1 MALMQQDRVI
11 RFSLF
16 SDPEMALLE
25 PRQVLHPVEE
35 EMYKTMSTSR
45 KADFLKGRYAIKSI
59 LNDTS
64 ANLMSHVLIAAA
76 SSGKPYAPSDPKL
89 FCSIS
94 HSDGYAA
101 AAVSAQVAIGVDIEK
116 IKVRHP
122 ALLRSI
128 SDAEEIERLSLIYPS
143 EIITTVLWTI
153 KEATAKADEHI
164 YPRKEYKV
172 SSSGRVLVCRGSSNW
187 DVSVTFLPTHISA
200 IALAI

>member
-1 MALMQQDRVI
+1 MQQDRTV

-16 SDPEMALLE
+16 SDPEMVLLE
-25 PRQVLHPVEE
+25 PMQILHPVEQ

-59 LNDTS
+59 LNNNSTD
-64 ANLMSHVLIAAA
+64 LMSRVLIAAA

-101 AAVSAQVAIGVDIEK
+101 AAVSAQAAIGVDIEK
-116 IKVRHP
+116 IKTRHP

-128 SDAEEIERLSLIYPS
+128 SDPEEIERLLLIYPS

-153 KEATAKADEHI
+153 KEAAAKADESI
-164 YPRKEYKV
+164 YPRRAYKV
-172 SSSGRVLVCRGSSNW
+172 SSADRVLVQRESFQW
-187 DVSVTFLPTHISA
+187 DVSVKILPMHIA
-200 IALAI
+200 AVALAI